1 MLLKYI
7 SNTFAVQTDS
17 IRELDSHA
25 QGNDQAILYSALDPD
40 NDTYW
45 YVDLSGTYY
54 WLDEGKDVDFEGC
67 TDPEA
72 IAFFR
77 KHW

>member
-7 SNTFAVQTDS
+7 SNTVAVQTDS
-17 IRELDSHA
+17 IKELDS
-25 QGNDQAILYSALDPD
+25 NDRAILYSALDPD

-45 YVDLSGTYY
+45 YVDLGGTYY

-72 IAFFR
+72 IEFFR

>member
-7 SNTFAVQTDS
+7 SNTVAVQTDS
-17 IRELDSHA
+17 IKELDSH
-25 QGNDQAILYSALDPD
+25 DRAILYSALDPD

-45 YVDLSGTYY
+45 YVDLGGTYY

-72 IAFFR
+72 IEFFR

>member
-17 IRELDSHA
+17 IKELVSHA
-25 QGNDQAILYSALDPD
+25 QGNDRPILYSALDPD
-40 NDTYW
+40 NDTYC
-45 YVDLSGTYY
+45 YVDLGGTYN

-67 TDPEA
+67 TDLEA
-72 IAFFR
+72 IEFFR